1 MTSALLDSAKD
12 WLSQAEG
19 EALHRASNSAALAP
33 LDGPAPAQKSTA
45 AYQEADPGG
54 PSEDDAT
61 TTMLASMA
69 AAAITPRSPRGESGW
84 LFRAGGVSAV

>member
-45 AYQEADPGG
+45 AYQEAADPGG

-61 TTMLASMA
+61 ATMIASMA
-69 AAAITPRSPRGESGW
+69 AATITPRSPRSEFG
-84 LFRAGGVSAV
+84 